1 MRQNWAILVGVG
13 VAIVLL
19 ASVAVAY
26 TIRKR
31 YAYDVT
37 DTQRRSWYENLDSPI
52 KLLHNPKVSSSL

>member
-1 MRQNWAILVGVG
+1 MRQNWAVLVGVG

-31 YAYDVT
+31 YAYDVAA
-37 DTQRRSWYENLDSPI
+37 TQRRSWYESLDSPI
-52 KLLHNPKVSSSL
+52 KPLYNLKVSSLL